1 MNTTEETW
9 VLSFYLASEQAGAA
23 FFGRLAR
30 LLRSGDIKRDMTRH
44 HQDEDRH
51 AGLWAGCLDRMG
63 LARCD
68 TDGVYQDRYLQA
80 VGVPANL
87 MEALAITQVFE
98 RRVMQQYARH
108 ARLPDTHPEV
118 RGTLQT
124 IMVDERWHVA
134 WIREALAGLAPE
146 YGAETIAATLARYAR
161 ADQEV
166 YGRVTSEHAD
176 RLSHLLVGASRA
188 VSSEEEPCPRP
199 CPPRPTAS

>member
-1 MNTTEETW
+1 MNMNTTEETW
-9 VLSFYLASEQAGAA
+9 ILSFYLASEQAGAA

-30 LLRSGDIKRDMTRH
+30 LLPSGAIKRDMTRH

-51 AGLWAGCLDRMG
+51 AGLWAGCLDCMG
-63 LARCD
+63 LSRCD
-68 TDGVYQDRYLQA
+68 TDGVDQDRYLQA

-134 WIREALAGLAPE
+134 WIRDALQALAPD
-146 YGAETIAATLARYAR
+146 YGADIIEATLRRYTH

-166 YGRVTSEHAD
+166 CGRVTSEHAD
-176 RLSHLLVGASRA
+176 RLSHLLAGASRA
-188 VSSEEEPCPRP
+188 TPEEDPCPSTRN
-199 CPPRPTAS
+199 RS